1 MYQFVTSVSWS
12 WSEYLSIEEWMIEH
26 NYETKIRDC
35 DIADSEVFLLLQL
48 AGASAPD

>member
-1 MYQFVTSVSWS
+1 MT
-12 WSEYLSIEEWMIEH
+12 EH
-26 NYETKIRDC
+26 DFETQICDC